1 MAKAIHRKMIE
12 QAGSVSPALADAL
25 VQNGAVSLQT
35 RWDTAPFVD
44 VLCRSVAG
52 QQLSVRAAATI
63 WGRVSDKMG
72 DRAAADYFLRCR
84 ATTLRGCGLSEAKA
98 RAMREIAQASKAGDL
113 DREMLKTLDSAERA
127 KHLTQIWGVGQWT
140 ADMASIFYFGDKD
153 VWPDGDVT
161 ARKTLARLTS
171 ARRKTVRTAEN
182 FAPYRSYLAI
192 HMWRYAN
199 AKPVS

>member
-1 MAKAIHRKMIE
+1 
-12 QAGSVSPALADAL
+12 
-25 VQNGAVSLQT
+25 
-35 RWDTAPFVD
+35 
-44 VLCRSVAG
+44 
-52 QQLSVRAAATI
+52 
-63 WGRVSDKMG
+63 MG

-84 ATTLRGCGLSEAKA
+84 ATTLRACGLSEAKA
-98 RAMREIAQASKAGDL
+98 RAMREIAQAAKAGQL
-113 DREMLKTLDSAERA
+113 DRETLKKLDSAQRA

-199 AKPVS
+199 ANPVS